1 MYPSLWVFRLNG
13 GEYGMSAF
21 LLLIAS
27 TILFAI
33 YMLWTIGYF
42 FIKRKILNTSKVI
55 IYFSIAFLVL
65 ILVSA
70 IADFFDIINLIF
82 LLSLLIS
89 SAIIYFLNKVL
100 NEDNF
105 NKLIS

>member
-65 ILVSA
+65 A